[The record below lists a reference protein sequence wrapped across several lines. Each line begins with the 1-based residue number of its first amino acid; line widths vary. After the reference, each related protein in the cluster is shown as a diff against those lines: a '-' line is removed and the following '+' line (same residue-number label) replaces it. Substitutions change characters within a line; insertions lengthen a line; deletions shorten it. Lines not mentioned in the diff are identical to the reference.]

1 MPPTITN
8 CDDTEPSAPPLREA
22 EIPVVSA
29 YAVSSDAVPAVATV
43 PPKAA
48 SLPPRQPPYAAVPQ
62 GMVSKSVTTTY
73 SDGRQVTV
81 TEYQPADTSNG
92 AAANANSTS
101 ATPSTS
107 TPQVIFAPRRDLGSN
122 PVALTCP
129 FCSHAG
135 ITRTTLAC
143 GDCTWISVIILLLVC
158 CPLFWVPFVCSN
170 CMDTKHHCRNCGRQ
184 VGESRAECCS

>member
-1 MPPTITN
+1 MPPTIPTS
-8 CDDTEPSAPPLREA
+8 DDTEPSAPRFSEA

-29 YAVSSDAVPAVATV
+29 YAVSSDPA
-43 PPKAA
+43 PPAMTAHPKSS
-48 SLPPRQPPYAAVPQ
+48 SLPPRQPAYSAVPQ

-92 AAANANSTS
+92 AAANAASTS
-101 ATPSTS
+101 VTAATGT
-107 TPQVIFAPRRDLGSN
+107 TPAVFAPRRDLGPSS
-122 PVALTCP
+122 VAFTCP

-135 ITRTTLAC
+135 VTRTTRTF

-158 CPLFWVPFVCSN
+158 FPLFWVPFVCSG

-184 VGESRAECCS
+184 LGESRAECCS